1 MCAEYG
7 LVLLAPSSGLG
18 PVPPSY
24 LTILTLSALRLK
36 FRGAGE
42 GRGESSQEI
51 CSRKLPL
58 TDSRRTLSPLLTT
71 VVTECQASVV
81 VLKLIVAVCLL
92 SLDLLCVVVNVVPTL
107 VRSWRGKSFPMNCR
121 QGGKLMHTTA
131 LRSSMSDQTTT
142 GTVSQEASAVG
153 SNMATYLRRITL
165 VKQELQ
171 EWSTN
176 CADKPTGG
184 DARPKCTYN
193 EPRVNNRTNWIFFR
207 RESLSFHNS

>member
-7 LVLLAPSSGLG
+7 LVLLAPSSGLE
-18 PVPPSY
+18 PVPSY

-36 FRGAGE
+36 FRGGGE
-42 GRGESSQEI
+42 GKGESSQET
-51 CSRKLPL
+51 CSRKSTL
-58 TDSRRTLSPLLTT
+58 TDSGRALPSLLTT
-71 VVTECQASVV
+71 VVTECQASVWV
-81 VLKLIVAVCLL
+81 PKLIVAACLL
-92 SLDLLCVVVNVVPTL
+92 SLDLLCDVNVVPTL
-107 VRSWRGKSFPMNCR
+107 VSSWRGKSFPMNCR

-171 EWSTN
+171 EWSTTVQVRYRWGH
-176 CADKPTGG
+176 ATKVHLQRAQGEQKDQL
-184 DARPKCTYN
+184 DL
-193 EPRVNNRTNWIFFR
+193 F
-207 RESLSFHNS
+207 SS